1 MVVTHILLFLFFFF
15 RSLTEAVSI
24 LCSTNE
30 NLHLRKIEHKNQ
42 SRYCMGKSPLDLT
55 KPKSLV
61 TNKKIILAT
70 LIERSGPN
78 LYFKRVN

>member
-1 MVVTHILLFLFFFF
+1 MRHGGHTHSFVFVFFF

-30 NLHLRKIEHKNQ
+30 NLHSRKIE
-42 SRYCMGKSPLDLT
+42 SPLDLT